1 MTRDLRSFFV
11 QSVQPIRVR
20 YTIQSVD
27 SLSARRARL
36 VVFQQVVRYQKVAG
50 MKRWVEH
57 DVTQRET
64 WVSTS
69 AGWRLDAVDG
79 IRDQHY
85 WVDGRVTGPDAPVDL
100 AASRAGP

>member
-1 MTRDLRSFFV
+1 M

-36 VVFQQVVRYQKVAG
+36 VVFQQVVRYQEVAG

-85 WVDGRVTGPDAPVDL
+85 WVDGRVTDPDAPVDL
-100 AASRAGP
+100 AASRARP